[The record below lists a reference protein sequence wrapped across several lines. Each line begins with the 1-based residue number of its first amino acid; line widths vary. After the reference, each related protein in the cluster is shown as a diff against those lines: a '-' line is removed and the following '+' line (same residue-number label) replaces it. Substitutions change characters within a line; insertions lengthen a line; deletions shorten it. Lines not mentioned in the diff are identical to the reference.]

1 MKHVTAEELQNV
13 AVIHPDQRRPPMT
26 RAERLERWAELLQK
40 HAERRLS
47 PLEGTEFQ
55 RRQVRDQM
63 RSINSPISVA
73 ANDPIL
79 RAEGLTG
86 DTYGE
91 ARRSFELP
99 DRQLHEIVCYCHAG
113 DSMSGHRAERWVR
126 AAIAKPP
133 HTGLWGRLRSALGMI
148 GYRARQ

>member
-13 AVIHPDQRRPPMT
+13 ALIHPDQSRPPMT
-26 RAERLERWAELLQK
+26 RSERLERWAELLQK

-47 PLEGTEFQ
+47 SLEGTEFQ
-55 RRQVRDQM
+55 PRQARDEM
-63 RSINSPISVA
+63 HSFNSPISIA

-91 ARRSFELP
+91 ARRFFELT

-113 DSMSGHRAERWVR
+113 DAMSGHRAERWVR
-126 AAIAKPP
+126 AAITKPP
-133 HTGLWGRLRSALGMI
+133 QSGRWGRLRSALGM
-148 GYRARQ
+148 

>member
-13 AVIHPDQRRPPMT
+13 ALIHPDQCRPPMT
-26 RAERLERWAELLQK
+26 RSARLERWAELLK
-40 HAERRLS
+40 EHAERRLS
-47 PLEGTEFQ
+47 SLEGTEFQ
-55 RRQVRDQM
+55 RRQVRDEM
-63 RSINSPISVA
+63 RSLNSPISVA

-91 ARRSFELP
+91 ARRFFELS

-113 DSMSGHRAERWVR
+113 EAMSGYRAARWVR
-126 AAIAKPP
+126 QAMGQPP
-133 HTGLWGRLRSALGMI
+133 QSGLLGRLRDAL
-148 GYRARQ
+148 AF